1 MAYTIKK
8 YDEPAAFQSAY
19 SDSINNLVNQT
30 ANNEKFSYN
39 PLSDAAYQSYA
50 QQYNRLGQQANEN
63 TLANVATNTGGL
75 ASSYA
80 VSAANQAQNQYNQ
93 ALTDKIPELQEAA
106 YSRYNDDRTFNLN
119 ALSTMNDL
127 NDSAYSQYESD
138 RNYQRSNYE
147 YDTDKGYQQYRDNVE
162 DKQWTK
168 NYDLDVKNYG
178 LDKANF
184 TYNKMLNSWTTLGY
198 ANKQVAAYFHVKKG
212 TKTSDQRYKDATLK
226 KASATSSSG
235 RSSSRRSSGSSRSSR
250 SSSSKNNGG
259 GGNSKGSGGS
269 DNNKGGNTSKG
280 NSSSKGSSKGLT
292 VSSNSSKYVKTICKN
307 YNAGKLTKWQANSQL
322 SLVGLKIKGNK
333 IVKR

>member
-8 YDEPAAFQSAY
+8 YDEPAAYQSAY
-19 SDSINNLVNQT
+19 ADSINNLVNQT
-30 ANNEKFSYN
+30 TNNEKFSYN

-63 TLANVATNTGGL
+63 TMANVATNTGGL

-93 ALTDKIPELQEAA
+93 ALTDKIPELQELA
-106 YSRYNDDRTFNLN
+106 YNRYNDDRNYNLN
-119 ALSTMNDL
+119 AMSTLNDL
-127 NDSAYSQYESD
+127 DTSAYSQYESD
-138 RNYQRSNYE
+138 RNYDRSNYE
-147 YDTDKGYQQYRDNVE
+147 YDTDKSYQLNRDNIE
-162 DKQWTK
+162 DKQWSK
-168 NYDLDVKNYG
+168 NYELDVKNYG
-178 LDKANF
+178 LDKANL

-212 TKTSDQRYKDATLK
+212 TKTSDQRYRDATLK
-226 KASATSSSG
+226 KASTTSSSSG
-235 RSSSRRSSGSSRSSR
+235 RRSSGSSRSGSG
-250 SSSSKNNGG
+250 SS
-259 GGNSKGSGGS
+259 GNSKGGNSGG
-269 DNNKGGNTSKG
+269 NKGGGDGNSNTSKG
-280 NSSSKGSSKGLT
+280 NSSSKGGGSSKSKGLT
-292 VSSNSSKYVKTICKN
+292 VSADSSKYVRNICKN